1 MFGWPG
7 RAYIRNLRPT
17 PSYYLYVLPI
27 LAGKRNSKISFF
39 KNLWRSNNNNKFYQ
53 KRKKKKK
60 FRRNFYYNWLK
71 WYIVS

>member
-7 RAYIRNLRPT
+7 RAYVISDLHLAT
-17 PSYYLYVLPI
+17 ICIYYQYWQEKETAKYP
-27 LAGKRNSKISFF
+27 FF

-53 KRKKKKK
+53 KRKKKK